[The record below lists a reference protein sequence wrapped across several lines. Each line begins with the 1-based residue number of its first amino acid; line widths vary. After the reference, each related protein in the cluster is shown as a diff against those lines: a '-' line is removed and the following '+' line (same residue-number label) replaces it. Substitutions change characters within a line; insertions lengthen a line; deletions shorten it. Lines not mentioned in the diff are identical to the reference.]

1 MKLIVFFLRTAKDKE
16 YKAKNFHRIKNK
28 EQGREKQKVNEEQ
41 GSEHGAQ
48 VWLGLWGPADWIHCI
63 AGEVERF

>member
-28 EQGREKQKVNEEQ
+28 EQAEIDRKYLIGRSHIVN
-41 GSEHGAQ
+41 
-48 VWLGLWGPADWIHCI
+48 LFGLRRS
-63 AGEVERF
+63 RFGVGFGGC